1 MARARYMLIASF
13 PHLFAE
19 TVIAEMR
26 GWQDENSRSPF
37 WDAIGARFFDLPFEE
52 ADRLSALEGAGFIAE
67 LMPKYPIYTALLP
80 DAARTAIGKP
90 HHESAKAMAM
100 LLAEDFRY
108 DGHVDVF
115 DGGPQIHIAR
125 DKIRTVTDSRPARV
139 AKNGPARPAVPL
151 LLSNTLLTHFRVIE
165 TEGCAENGTVILDDQ
180 MRRILDVQSGDTVR
194 VAPGAAGTLAQLTS
208 HRKRKEGHAQK
219 RSSRGTSCRNS
230 RLGSLGCRW
239 RVGADEQAAPRPSYV
254 SRHLSGAC
262 RNRHKPGH
270 RQLQPGREPYGRAAQ
285 DGRIP
290 RQRSQSLHP
299 AESSQGRRAD
309 RGPARQRPLDK
320 AAAPDGSYRCCECE
334 PRGMENRSV
343 QADRR
348 HDLFSCPRHNR

>member
-1 MARARYMLIASF
+1 MSLPTRIVRPAAARDLPQMIALIQALGSGMTTMPSDADALAAKIDRSEQSFAGHAKSDIQYVLVLEDDGGRLLGTSAVYPRIGDNHGFFSYKLTRLVQRSNLLERRMDLELLTLNNDYTGATEVGSLAVAPSQRGTGAGRLMARARYMLIASF

-67 LMPKYPIYTALLP
+67 LMPKHPIYTALLP

-194 VAPGAAGTLAQLTS
+194 VAPGQRA
-208 HRKRKEGHAQK
+208 
-219 RSSRGTSCRNS
+219 RSPN
-230 RLGSLGCRW
+230 
-239 RVGADEQAAPRPSYV
+239 
-254 SRHLSGAC
+254 
-262 RNRHKPGH
+262 
-270 RQLQPGREPYGRAAQ
+270 
-285 DGRIP
+285 
-290 RQRSQSLHP
+290 
-299 AESSQGRRAD
+299 
-309 RGPARQRPLDK
+309 
-320 AAAPDGSYRCCECE
+320 
-334 PRGMENRSV
+334 
-343 QADRR
+343 
-348 HDLFSCPRHNR
+348 